1 MTTSPNSQ
9 SSTPSTEPLN
19 EQSNAAANK
28 GDAPAAGPSEPVAA
42 AASRFFPPAVAG
54 VLAAIGVIIAT
65 IVTTI
70 QVRVTDFPIDMIIYR
85 EGVKAFMQG
94 GEVYSEPMMA
104 GDIALPFIY
113 PPFGALAMV
122 PLAGDWFSNN
132 TAGDIMIVFSNLLI
146 GLLIILLAFYLNKQR
161 KTPFAGSDVFGVAF
175 LIWGI
180 VLIFEP
186 VRLNNGFAQIN
197 IVIMA
202 LVVLDLIP
210 RKPLKWLPQGW
221 LIGLAAAIK
230 ITPLAMLLYFLL
242 RKEIKPIITAGVSA
256 IVATLIAAAVRWDVA
271 WEYFTVNL
279 LSMGSGG
286 DFGVETAYQS
296 NSSIKGFL
304 ERLFTS
310 QEAMNNASMLTNIIW
325 LILAVATVV
334 LGGWLMV
341 ALMRRG
347 LKIEAWIIN
356 SFIMLLISPVS
367 WSHHW
372 VWLAIAIPVL
382 LYRALTWRHLNW
394 VSGILVSIL
403 GAWAFMVLTVPPKW
417 YLGDGINVWE
427 LTFTLKIVVSDFVW
441 MAILTMLATA
451 FMLRFVPKLDTA
463 HSAQAN
469 VAATQSSESIK
480 ASESSTST

>member
-1 MTTSPNSQ
+1 MTTLPNPHSDQPRTDDTASADTTASAESTSPADV
-9 SSTPSTEPLN
+9 PS
-19 EQSNAAANK
+19 
-28 GDAPAAGPSEPVAA
+28 GPR
-42 AASRFFPPAVAG
+42 RFLPPTVSG
-54 VLAAIGVIIAT
+54 VLAALSIIIAT

-94 GEVYSEPMMA
+94 GEVYSVPMMA

-122 PLAGDWFSNN
+122 PLAGDWFSNDM
-132 TAGDIMIVFSNLLI
+132 AGDIMIILSNLLI
-146 GLLIILLAFYLNKQR
+146 GLLIILLAHALNKQR
-161 KTPFAGSDVFGVAF
+161 TLPFAASDVFGVAF

-180 VLIFEP
+180 MLIFEP

-202 LVVLDLIP
+202 LVALDLIP
-210 RKPLKWLPQGW
+210 RKRLKWLPQGW
-221 LIGLAAAIK
+221 LIGIAAAIK
-230 ITPLAMLLYFLL
+230 LTPLAMLLYFLL
-242 RKEIKPIITAGVSA
+242 RKEIKPIITAAVSA
-256 IVATLIAAAVRWDVA
+256 VVATLIAAAVRWDVA
-271 WEYFTVNL
+271 WEFFSVKL

-286 DFGVETAYQS
+286 DFGVQTAYQS
-296 NSSIKGFL
+296 NSSIKGFI
-304 ERLFTS
+304 ERLYPS
-310 QEAMNNASMLTNIIW
+310 EQAMDDAALMSTIIW
-325 LILAVATVV
+325 FIFAVATVV

-347 LKIEAWIIN
+347 LSIEAWMVN
-356 SFIMLLISPVS
+356 AFIMLLISPVS

-372 VWLAIAIPVL
+372 IWIAIAIPVL
-382 LYRALTWRHLNW
+382 FYRALTWRHLNW

-403 GAWAFMVLTVPPKW
+403 AAWSFMVLTVPPKW

-427 LTFTLKIVVSDFVW
+427 LNMAMKIVVSDFVW

-451 FMLRFVPKLDTA
+451 YMLRFVPRIDK
-463 HSAQAN
+463 AQ
-469 VAATQSSESIK
+469 
-480 ASESSTST
+480 STSDSVPAKH